1 MRLRIILV
9 ALAVFA
15 VTAGAAFAVAG
26 TRRVVGNCTKSQVA
40 PSSIILACADDNTVL
55 TKLHWTS
62 FGGATARA
70 SGSYT
75 ANDCTPNCA
84 AGKFHSNPIT
94 LTLSGAKPCPDGHD
108 DYRHASWRWS
118 ASAPKGSVATTFA
131 LSCPLKG

>member
-1 MRLRIILV
+1 MRMRVTLV

-15 VTAGAAFAVAG
+15 AMAASALAAAGG
-26 TRRVVGNCTKSQVA
+26 RRVVGNCTKSQVA
-40 PSSIILACADDNTVL
+40 PSSIILACADANTVL
-55 TKLHWTS
+55 TKLHWTT

-84 AGKFHSNPIT
+84 AGKFHANPIT
-94 LTLSGAKPCPDGHD
+94 LTLSGAKACPDGHD
-108 DYRHASWRWS
+108 DYRHAAWKWS
-118 ASAPKGSVATTFA
+118 ASAPKGSVATTFT